1 MSQGRLLW
9 TYYERELRAI
19 RRLARE
25 FAQQYPR
32 EAGRLGLEAD
42 RSTDPHVERMIE
54 AFAYLTARVNIKIDD
69 EFPELTDAML
79 GVLYPHYLAPVP
91 SMTIV
96 QFDVA
101 PGQADSPTGVPVPR
115 HSPLATQ
122 PVDGLPCR
130 YRTGYDVTLWPLKI
144 GDAKLLS
151 PPFPRTAIAPPGA
164 KAMLRLRIDSSGAQ
178 PPAALELDTL
188 RLHLSGDPSLATT
201 LYELIFNHVTR
212 VVFRDASGAPIAPA
226 TIIDEPN
233 RVLTPVGLEIDDAL
247 LPYPSTAFPGYRL
260 LSEFFAYPTRFLF
273 ADLGGWR
280 RAKSEGALNGRQVEV
295 QLFLNRSVAPEW
307 EQAVT
312 GQTFRLA
319 CTPAINLFEKTCEP
333 IPLTQKK
340 YDYQIVPDVHHQ
352 YGVEIYSIDEVT
364 HEDPQMGQ
372 VTVYEPFYSYRHG
385 DRDRGRAYWYGR
397 RRPSLRPDDRGSE
410 VDLHLVDLDFDP
422 LLPNVPTL
430 VVRATCL
437 NRDLPTQLQR
447 AGDDLRLEPQF
458 AVPATPRVLRAPT
471 ATLRPPL
478 RRHAHWRLISHLLLN
493 HLSLVDGDEGKRAL
507 QEYLA
512 LYDFSDPQSEPQLAA
527 VTQQVRDGVLTVKG
541 RRVVEFVGGDAGG
554 GYARGVEVA
563 IELDEEKYVGIGAYL
578 FASVLERFF
587 ALYSSVNSFTKLV
600 YRTKQSGVDVK
611 RWPPRAGEQPVV

>member
-9 TYYERELRAI
+9 TYYDRELRAI

-54 AFAYLTARVNIKIDD
+54 AFAYLAARVHLKIED

-91 SMTIV
+91 SMMMV

-101 PGQADSPTGVPVPR
+101 PGQADAPTGVAVPR
-115 HSPLATQ
+115 GSPLVTPPAE
-122 PVDGLPCR
+122 GLACR
-130 YRTGYDVTLWPLKI
+130 YRTGYDVRLWPLAV
-144 GDAKLLS
+144 GDARLLS
-151 PPFPRTAIAPPGA
+151 PPFPRTAPAPPGA
-164 KAMLRLRIDSSGAQ
+164 RSLLRLRMDSIGSQ
-178 PPAALELDTL
+178 PLAGLDLNEL
-188 RLHLSGDPSLATT
+188 RLHLAGDATLTTT
-201 LYELIFNHVTR
+201 LYELIFNNVIQ
-212 VVFRDASGAPIAPA
+212 VVMRDSAAPPGGP
-226 TIIDEPN
+226 TVMLEPS
-233 RVLTPVGLEIDDAL
+233 RVLRPVGLESDDAL
-247 LPYPSTAFPGYRL
+247 LPYPPTAFPGYRL
-260 LSEFFAYPTRFLF
+260 LTEFFSYPTRFLF

-280 RAKSEGALNGRQVEV
+280 EAKAAGVLNGRQVEV
-295 QLFLNRSVAPEW
+295 LLFLNRSVAPEW

-312 GQTFRLA
+312 GRTFRLG

-333 IPLTQKK
+333 IPLTQKR
-340 YDYQIVPDVHHQ
+340 YDYQVVPDVHNPN
-352 YGVEIYSIDEVT
+352 GMEVYSIDEVV
-364 HEDPQMGQ
+364 HEDPQTGQ

-385 DRDRGRAYWYGR
+385 DNNRGRAYWYAR

-422 LLPNVPTL
+422 HLPNVPTL

-447 AGDDLRLEPQF
+447 AGEDLTLEPQF
-458 AVPATPRVLRAPT
+458 AVPASLRVLRAPT

-478 RRHAHWRLISHLLLN
+478 RRHAHWRLISHLVLN
-493 HLSLVDGDEGKRAL
+493 HLSLADGEEGRRAL

-527 VTQQVRDGVLTVKG
+527 VTQQVRDGVVNVKG

-554 GYARGVEVA
+554 GYARGVEVT
-563 IELDEEKYVGIGAYL
+563 IELDEEKYVGVGTYL
-578 FASVLERFF
+578 FASILERFV
-587 ALYSSVNSFTKLV
+587 ALYASVNSFTKLV
-600 YRTKQSGVDVK
+600 YRTKQSGADVK